1 MILPDESAVGD
12 KAVVLGEP
20 AGLPGCAINRHVARF
35 ATTTA
40 EQTKLPNITASR
52 MLAVEFKQKASLH
65 ALRLHIV
72 G

>member
-1 MILPDESAVGD
+1 MSDLPQ
-12 KAVVLGEP
+12 KADSISYA
-20 AGLPGCAINRHVARF
+20 AGSPLCANKRHVARF